1 VEFLMTALRRAERWG
16 NGCAVLIMALIM
28 AIVVA
33 DVALRYAFNRP
44 LAWAYDFISLYL
56 MAGLFY
62 FVLSSSY
69 ESRSLVNIDMLYERF
84 SPKGKVLARLV
95 TNLSS
100 IVFFMLIGYTCALRT
115 YEELMAQEV
124 VGGVI
129 PWPTWIS
136 AATVTIGAVLLVAR
150 MAIEILD
157 GAAQL
162 SGRRPIVAETA
173 NHHFPETV
181 AVQPPAGSTLS

>member
-1 VEFLMTALRRAERWG
+1 
-16 NGCAVLIMALIM
+16 MALIM
-28 AIVVA
+28 FIVVA

-62 FVLSSSY
+62 VVLASSY
-69 ESRSLVNIDMLYERF
+69 ESRSLVSIDMLYERF
-84 SPKGKVLARLV
+84 SPKGKVLAHLV

-100 IVFFMLIGYTCALRT
+100 IGFFMLIGYTCAVRA
-115 YEELMAQEV
+115 YEELVAQEV

-136 AATVTIGAVLLVAR
+136 AATVTVGAVLLVGR

-157 GAAQL
+157 AAAQL
-162 SGRRPIVAETA
+162 SCRRLIIPEAVP
-173 NHHFPETV
+173 HHFSEIA
-181 AVQPPAGSTLS
+181 AVQPTAGSTLS